1 MKTIFIS
8 GIHGVGKS
16 YICGIINKELGISHY
31 SASSLIREYREDLVA
46 ANKAVQNIKVNQSA
60 LVEQYH
66 KLKDE
71 NLIIMD
77 GHTCLLKDG
86 LQSERIP
93 MAVFEALDICA
104 LVYVSAPVE
113 TIVERIKKR
122 DGILHD
128 TNRIEELLNDECS
141 YCQEIAKHL
150 SVPMICIESDCA
162 GISQVFEFVKQFV
175 G

>member
-77 GHTCLLKDG
+77 NKLYIKLGENFKYIVNNNNLFIYALK
-86 LQSERIP
+86 
-93 MAVFEALDICA
+93 
-104 LVYVSAPVE
+104 
-113 TIVERIKKR
+113 
-122 DGILHD
+122 
-128 TNRIEELLNDECS
+128 NN
-141 YCQEIAKHL
+141 
-150 SVPMICIESDCA
+150 
-162 GISQVFEFVKQFV
+162 
-175 G
+175 